1 MAPTSRQKRP
11 GYSGMGTTLSAN
23 PLQFAAMR
31 ATLEEVMTAE
41 NYAHM
46 ERLAARLEKGLVKTI
61 ARYRLPWHVARVGAR
76 VEFICA
82 PGPLKNGGEAE
93 AAHAP
98 DLEAAIHVALV
109 NRGALIAPFHN
120 MMLVSP
126 ATEKLQVDRL
136 VAAFGDIAERL
147 TA

>member
-1 MAPTSRQKRP
+1 
-11 GYSGMGTTLSAN
+11 
-23 PLQFAAMR
+23 MR
-31 ATLEEVMTAE
+31 ATLEDVMTEA

-46 ERLAARLEKGLVKTI
+46 ERLARRLDAGLTTVI
-61 ARYRLPWHVARVGAR
+61 DRCRLPWHVALVGAR

-82 PGPLKNGGEAE
+82 PAPLRNGGEAE

-109 NRGALIAPFHN
+109 NRGVLIAPFHN

-126 ATEKLQVDRL
+126 ATTTRQVDRL
-136 VAAFGDIAERL
+136 IAAFRDVAALL